1 MIALSTIILSFVGAL
16 VCGLMPARQHR
27 SIRWVALGFAVA
39 GLAAAICCWQRYLP
53 STEFSEN
60 FADVINADWIPSLG
74 ARFHTGYDGI
84 SLPLLLLTGLVA
96 VCGVLF
102 TWTLDKRA
110 NEFYAYYFAL
120 IGGVYGVFLSL
131 DLFLLFVFYE
141 IAVVPKYFLIAIWGG
156 ARRQFAA
163 MKLVL
168 YSFGGSALVLL
179 GMLAVFFLAHDASG
193 EALKTFSLLALQE
206 GQVPTAAQQWI
217 FPVIFVGFAIMAG
230 MWPFHTW
237 APTGHVAAPTAASM
251 LLAGVVMK
259 LGAYGCLRVAVG
271 LLPAGA
277 QDWAP
282 WVAVV
287 AIINIVYGAL
297 VALKQDDFKYVIGYS
312 SVSHMGFVLLGIATL
327 NLTGMTGAVLQ
338 MFSHG
343 VIGALLFAL
352 VGTVIYSRTKTRMLD
367 ELHRLIDRMPGI
379 AWVFIVAGLAS
390 MGLPGFSGFISE
402 LYVLIGTW
410 ESESLSG
417 WIVGGAGLGIIL
429 TFGYTLVK
437 IHEAFFRERKT
448 SDPGDAEISYPAMTL
463 PEKIGVAILLGSAL
477 LIGLCPWLLTDK
489 ISPSL
494 KLMLERFPN

>member
-1 MIALSTIILSFVGAL
+1 MTALLTIILSFIGAL
-16 VCGLMPARQHR
+16 VCGLMPASEHR
-27 SIRWVALGFAVA
+27 RIRWVALAVA
-39 GLAAAICCWQRYLP
+39 TAGLVVSMVCCVNY
-53 STEFSEN
+53 SEIDGGFN
-60 FADVINADWIPSLG
+60 KDLVNAKWISPLNIH
-74 ARFHTGYDGI
+74 FIIGYDGI
-84 SLPLLLLTGLVA
+84 SLPLLLVTGLVA

-102 TWTLDKRA
+102 SWTLETRA
-110 NEFYAYYFAL
+110 NQFYAFYFTL

-179 GMLAVFFLAHDASG
+179 GMLAVFFLAQDASG
-193 EALKTFSLLALQE
+193 EALKTFNLLKLQQGE
-206 GQVPTAAQQWI
+206 VPAEAQQWI
-217 FPVIFVGFAIMAG
+217 FPLIFVGFAIMAG

-277 QDWAP
+277 QAWAP

-287 AIINIVYGAL
+287 AVINIVYGAL

-417 WIVGGAGLGIIL
+417 WIVGGAGLGILL

-448 SDPGDAEISYPAMTL
+448 SDPGDAEISYPAMTM

-494 KLMLERFPN
+494 ELMLKRFPLN